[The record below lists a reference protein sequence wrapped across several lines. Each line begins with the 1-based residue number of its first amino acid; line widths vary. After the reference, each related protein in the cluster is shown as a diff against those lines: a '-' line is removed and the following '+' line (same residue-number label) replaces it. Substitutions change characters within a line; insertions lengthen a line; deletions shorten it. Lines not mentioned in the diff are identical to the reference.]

1 MKFKQP
7 KCPLVNEWTN
17 KMGSI
22 QAIDCAVLNRVTVL
36 IKGLGGGSGFKVP
49 VVQSRGL

>member
-1 MKFKQP
+1 MKFKLP
-7 KCPLVNEWTN
+7 KRPLVNEWTN

-36 IKGLGGGSGFKVP
+36 IERPGSWLRV
-49 VVQSRGL
+49 